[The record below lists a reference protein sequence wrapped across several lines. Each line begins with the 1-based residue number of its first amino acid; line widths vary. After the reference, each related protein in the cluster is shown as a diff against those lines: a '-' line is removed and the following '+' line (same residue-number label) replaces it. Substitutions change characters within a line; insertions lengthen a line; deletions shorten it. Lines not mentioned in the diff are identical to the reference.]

1 MTITHN
7 TQKSTSDLLLRLA
20 ALEPLAVPDGEP
32 GIAMVTKPEQKYIPV
47 LSVYLD
53 LRPQVQ
59 GARPAL
65 RPSRVILRE
74 RLHQI
79 EATFEPRGAALEAI
93 RDDAAKIERY
103 LDSEVS
109 ADTSGLALFVSEP
122 HHLFEALAVDIPFE
136 SQVVASAIPDLF
148 QLARALADQEI
159 AVVAIV
165 ELNAARLF
173 LLHQGGL
180 RELRGLADD
189 PKYYHMV
196 HSANA
201 MSQAHYQRHAQHKR
215 AEFATEVG
223 DQIEQLVARGHVT
236 QVILA
241 GEVEA
246 IPLVREALS
255 PRVAQLV
262 RELHPPLASLEV
274 ATPADAIREEI
285 MPLLREA
292 KAEQDRTTVEKL
304 VEAVRADRLGVAGLE
319 LTQRALANGQ
329 VETLI
334 LPAGLE
340 SPPGVPSETRTEL
353 IEQATRTD
361 ASIAIVDSSVLLQQL
376 GGVGA
381 LLRYRT

>member
-1 MTITHN
+1 
-7 TQKSTSDLLLRLA
+7 
-20 ALEPLAVPDGEP
+20 
-32 GIAMVTKPEQKYIPV
+32 
-47 LSVYLD
+47 
-53 LRPQVQ
+53 
-59 GARPAL
+59 
-65 RPSRVILRE
+65 
-74 RLHQI
+74 
-79 EATFEPRGAALEAI
+79 
-93 RDDAAKIERY
+93 
-103 LDSEVS
+103 
-109 ADTSGLALFVSEP
+109 
-122 HHLFEALAVDIPFE
+122 
-136 SQVVASAIPDLF
+136 
-148 QLARALADQEI
+148 
-159 AVVAIV
+159 
-165 ELNAARLF
+165 
-173 LLHQGGL
+173 
-180 RELRGLADD
+180 
-189 PKYYHMV
+189 
-196 HSANA
+196 
-201 MSQAHYQRHAQHKR
+201 MSQAHYQRHAHHKR

-223 DQIEQLVARGHVT
+223 DQIERLVARGHVT

-241 GEVEA
+241 GELEA